1 MALLHIQ
8 AFGKLQMQY
17 QDKVTTTFPTRHV
30 EALFGYLL
38 LYPETEHHRE
48 KLIELLWPDGSPDKA
63 RARLSTA
70 VWRLR
75 SVLDSLG
82 LDTAVYLPA
91 SRDWIAFT
99 PTRPYSCDLV
109 QFEQALTQ
117 ASQTRNE
124 VQREQCLQTAVSLY
138 HGDLFEG
145 LYPDWILIARE
156 QFARR
161 FLQALGELMAAC
173 LARHAYA
180 EALAHGQTILA
191 ADPLREEV
199 HRALMLCYWR
209 LGQSSQAINNSTNA
223 PAFSSKNFTSSHSPK
238 PAPSTRNSS
247 TNAFNIPIPPPTRLS
262 APRTMTSSTPAKPS
276 TLSSILVKKPPKTGD
291 WTPERDVQAPI
302 SNPQPSSRP

>member
-17 QDKVTTTFPTRHV
+17 QDKTTTTFPTRHV

-48 KLIELLWPDGSPDKA
+48 KLIELLWPDGSPDNA

-75 SVLDSLG
+75 SVFDSLG

-99 PTRPYSCDLV
+99 PTRPYSCDLA

-124 VQREQCLQTAVSLY
+124 TLREQCLQTAVALY
-138 HGDLFEG
+138 RGDLFDG

-199 HRALMLCYWR
+199 YRALMLCYWR
-209 LGQSSQAINNSTNA
+209 LGQPGQAIQQFHQCARLLLEELHILPLPETRALYQELLDQRLQHPHTTTDPAINAAYHDFLRAGETLNS
-223 PAFSSKNFTSSHSPK
+223 
-238 PAPSTRNSS
+238 
-247 TNAFNIPIPPPTRLS
+247 L
-262 APRTMTSSTPAKPS
+262 
-276 TLSSILVKKPPKTGD
+276 LD
-291 WTPERDVQAPI
+291 
-302 SNPQPSSRP
+302 SR